1 MHSEDTRISMFILA
15 CICGVFFIDTPNNIY
30 SFELDYGLQ
39 ILISTISTILCT
51 IGEGID
57 NTGNVDVT
65 LKIIDVVNTC
75 IHISYQKK
83 ME

>member
-39 ILISTISTILCT
+39 ILISIISTILCT
-51 IGEGID
+51 IGEGI
-57 NTGNVDVT
+57 TG
-65 LKIIDVVNTC
+65 LIVNTWLDLNVW
-75 IHISYQKK
+75 KK